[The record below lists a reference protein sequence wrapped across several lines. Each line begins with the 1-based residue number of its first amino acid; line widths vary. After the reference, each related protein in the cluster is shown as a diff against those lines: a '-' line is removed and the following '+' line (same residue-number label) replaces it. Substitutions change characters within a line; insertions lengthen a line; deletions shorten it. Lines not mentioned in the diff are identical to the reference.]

1 MNFEFGSVRFGS
13 NVNFFLH
20 IFNFKTKKVS
30 DLKSLTFSLGDK
42 YILI

>member
-1 MNFEFGSVRFGS
+1 MNSEFGFGPKP

-30 DLKSLTFSLGDK
+30 DFKSLTFL
-42 YILI
+42 